1 MISIYSRNRSRNAPR
16 LNCECKGTNFFY
28 STKLFFIFFVNF
40 FITTLSINSIFPK
53 LFPRKF
59 LFLPAFL
66 PPFPLFCS
74 FLMGFWILFAQNAC
88 ISLYTSEINT
98 FWGILE
104 HFGKKFISKKT
115 QVYLRLFDVFLF
127 HHHYL
132 FGLIVTI
139 SHKICSQY

>member
-40 FITTLSINSIFPK
+40 FITTLCINSIFPK
-53 LFPRKF
+53 LFSRKF

-74 FLMGFWILFAQNAC
+74 FLMGFWVLFAQNTC

-98 FWGILE
+98 FLG
-104 HFGKKFISKKT
+104 HFGAFLKEIYIKKIA
-115 QVYLRLFDVFLF
+115 
-127 HHHYL
+127 
-132 FGLIVTI
+132 GLSATF
-139 SHKICSQY
+139 

>member
-40 FITTLSINSIFPK
+40 FLTTLCINTIFPK
-53 LFPRKF
+53 LFSRKF

-74 FLMGFWILFAQNAC
+74 FLIGFWLLFAQNTC
-88 ISLYTSEINT
+88 ISLYTSKINS
-98 FWGILE
+98 FWGILG
-104 HFGKKFISKKT
+104 HFGKKFISKK
-115 QVYLRLFDVFLF
+115 RRFICDFLMYF
-127 HHHYL
+127 Y
-132 FGLIVTI
+132 FIITI
-139 SHKICSQY
+139 FLVLL